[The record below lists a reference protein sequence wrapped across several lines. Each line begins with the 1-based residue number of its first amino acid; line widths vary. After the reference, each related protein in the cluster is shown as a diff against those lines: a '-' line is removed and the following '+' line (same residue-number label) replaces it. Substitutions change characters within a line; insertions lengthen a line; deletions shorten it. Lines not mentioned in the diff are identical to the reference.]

1 MTKAVCFSCG
11 SIKWGSLTRCGNCRT
26 TPVSDEELLQSLV
39 LSDHYFDA
47 KKLDEFGKSIAS
59 GVKIKIEQSFADQVL
74 PLIQRMKPKLKL
86 NRQAARRI
94 DENGRHFL
102 HEFMTGQRPQRK
114 ANKWINGTLWTL
126 ILLLLA
132 ALLYVLIHG

>member
-11 SIKWGSLTRCGNCRT
+11 SIKWGSLTRCENCRA

-47 KKLDEFGKSIAS
+47 KQLDEFGKGIAS
-59 GVKIKIEQSFADQVL
+59 GVKMKIEQSFADQLQPVV
-74 PLIQRMKPKLKL
+74 QRMKPRLKL

-102 HEFMTGQRPQRK
+102 HEFMTGQRPQRR
-114 ANKWINGTLWTL
+114 ANKRINRTLWTI
-126 ILLLLA
+126 ILLLLGL
-132 ALLYVLIHG
+132 LLYVLIHG